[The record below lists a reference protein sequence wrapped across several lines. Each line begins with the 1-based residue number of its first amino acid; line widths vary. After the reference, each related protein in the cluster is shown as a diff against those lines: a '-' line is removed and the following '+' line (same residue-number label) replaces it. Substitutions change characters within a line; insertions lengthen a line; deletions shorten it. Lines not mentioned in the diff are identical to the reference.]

1 MYILQLDPWK
11 FWFFSNKV
19 PGRTSQNREGLAQHF
34 PARRLAGGE
43 GKWGKMERGSRATLG
58 WSWEE
63 RRWSELGSPRR
74 PVAGGG
80 TGRRWRHSGEG
91 KAAGLGR

>member
-19 PGRTSQNREGLAQHF
+19 PGGSSQNRGGLARRF

-43 GKWGKMERGSRATLG
+43 GKVGEKDEELESYLWVAVARRERVGGGGSAERG
-58 WSWEE
+58 
-63 RRWSELGSPRR
+63 
-74 PVAGGG
+74 
-80 TGRRWRHSGEG
+80 GRRWVCSPASMLR
-91 KAAGLGR
+91 